1 MITCHN
7 DHMSHSSSSSVALA
21 FAALPLSFNFFQFH
35 GLFAS
40 SPPQQRWTLL
50 CGTQVSVCLPWVAGE
65 GCWQPG
71 YSAPSLK
78 IYYLCCGQGNM
89 QSQDSST
96 TGDDSN
102 APDQLVD
109 IEAGEDVW
117 KSVSNSQSAAEADAH
132 TVSAKEVIA
141 KPAEAFIRSPQS
153 SQNRQIPVIK
163 ESPPQSLPKSQP
175 APPSSKPSSP
185 HTSKRSDSQII
196 SKLAAPP
203 LIDQSQPASP
213 AKQVRA
219 LSSPLKFPS
228 PQKMATKGAESQSV
242 WSVDS
247 IRGGDTLQLD
257 STVPG
262 TIGNF
267 EESAPDLE
275 SYANFAL

>member
-1 MITCHN
+1 
-7 DHMSHSSSSSVALA
+7 
-21 FAALPLSFNFFQFH
+21 
-35 GLFAS
+35 
-40 SPPQQRWTLL
+40 
-50 CGTQVSVCLPWVAGE
+50 
-65 GCWQPG
+65 
-71 YSAPSLK
+71 
-78 IYYLCCGQGNM
+78 M

-132 TVSAKEVIA
+132 TISAKDVIA
-141 KPAEAFIRSPQS
+141 NPADALIRSSQS
-153 SQNRQIPVIK
+153 SQIRQIIK
-163 ESPPQSLPKSQP
+163 ESPHQSLPKSQP
-175 APPSSKPSSP
+175 APSPLSSKPSSP

-196 SKLAAPP
+196 SKVAAPP
-203 LIDQSQPASP
+203 LIDQSQQASP

-219 LSSPLKFPS
+219 LSPPLKFPS

-242 WSVDS
+242 TDSV
-247 IRGGDTLQLD
+247 RGGDTLQLD

-262 TIGNF
+262 AIGIF